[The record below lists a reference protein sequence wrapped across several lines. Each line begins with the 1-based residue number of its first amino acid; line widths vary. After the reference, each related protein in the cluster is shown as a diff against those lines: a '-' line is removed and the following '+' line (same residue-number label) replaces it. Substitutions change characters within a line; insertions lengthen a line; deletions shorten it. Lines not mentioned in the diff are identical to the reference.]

1 MRKVSLLAFRTEG
14 IALTPT
20 WYTISELS
28 TRLDVTPRTIRYY
41 EELGLLQP
49 ERQQNR
55 RQYTERDRVRL
66 QLILRGRRL
75 GFSLSEI
82 QDMLDLYA
90 ADPSE
95 VTQLRDVLRR
105 GEAKLAEV
113 EAQIRDLEAVRIE
126 LSEWRQRMASL
137 LAEKTGGDRQP

>member
-1 MRKVSLLAFRTEG
+1 MAHTR
-14 IALTPT
+14 
-20 WYTISELS
+20 YTISELS
-28 TRLDVTPRTIRYY
+28 SRLDVTPRTIRYY

-82 QDMLDLYA
+82 RTCSTSM
-90 ADPSE
+90 
-95 VTQLRDVLRR
+95 RR
-105 GEAKLAEV
+105 
-113 EAQIRDLEAVRIE
+113 IRV
-126 LSEWRQRMASL
+126 
-137 LAEKTGGDRQP
+137 K

>member
-1 MRKVSLLAFRTEG
+1 MAHTR
-14 IALTPT
+14 
-20 WYTISELS
+20 YTISELS
-28 TRLDVTPRTIRYY
+28 SRLDVTPRTIRYY

-95 VTQLRDVLRR
+95 VAQLRDVLRR

>member
-1 MRKVSLLAFRTEG
+1 M
-14 IALTPT
+14 TPT
-20 WYTISELS
+20 WYSISELS
-28 TRLDVTPRTIRYY
+28 SRLDVTPRTIRYY

-55 RQYTERDRVRL
+55 RRYTDRDRVRL

-75 GFSLSEI
+75 GFSLPEI

-95 VTQLRDVLRR
+95 VTQLKEVLRR
-105 GEAKLAEV
+105 GDEKLAEV
-113 EAQIRDLEAVRIE
+113 EAQIRDLDAVRIE
-126 LSEWRQRMASL
+126 LLEWRQRMDSL
-137 LAEKTGGDRQP
+137 LREKTEGDE

>member
-1 MRKVSLLAFRTEG
+1 MAR
-14 IALTPT
+14 T

-28 TRLDVTPRTIRYY
+28 SRLDVTPRTIRYY

-105 GEAKLAEV
+105 GDAKLAEV
-113 EAQIRDLEAVRIE
+113 EAQIRDLEAVRME
-126 LSEWRQRMASL
+126 MMEWRQRVDSL
-137 LAEKTGGDRQP
+137 LREKTGGDGQP

>member
-1 MRKVSLLAFRTEG
+1 MAHTR
-14 IALTPT
+14 
-20 WYTISELS
+20 YTISELS
-28 TRLDVTPRTIRYY
+28 ARLDVTPRTIRYY
-41 EELGLLQP
+41 EELGLLRP

-75 GFSLSEI
+75 GFSLTEI

-95 VTQLRDVLRR
+95 VTQLKEVLRK
-105 GEAKLAEV
+105 GDAKLAEV
-113 EAQIRDLEAVRIE
+113 EAQIRDLEAVRME
-126 LSEWRQRMASL
+126 MVEWRRRMGAL
-137 LAEKTGGDRQP
+137 LREKTGGDRKP

>member
-1 MRKVSLLAFRTEG
+1 M
-14 IALTPT
+14 TPT
-20 WYTISELS
+20 WYSISELS
-28 TRLDVTPRTIRYY
+28 SRLDVTPRTIRYY

-55 RQYTERDRVRL
+55 RRYTDRDRVRL

-75 GFSLSEI
+75 GFSLPEI

-95 VTQLRDVLRR
+95 VTQLKDVLRR
-105 GEAKLAEV
+105 GDAKLAEV
-113 EAQIRDLEAVRIE
+113 EAQIRDLEAMRIE
-126 LSEWRQRMASL
+126 LLEWRRRMDSL
-137 LAEKTGGDRQP
+137 LREKTEGDE

>member
-1 MRKVSLLAFRTEG
+1 M
-14 IALTPT
+14 TPT
-20 WYTISELS
+20 WYSISELS
-28 TRLDVTPRTIRYY
+28 SRFDVTPRTIRYY

-55 RQYTERDRVRL
+55 RRYTDRDRVRL

-75 GFSLSEI
+75 GFSLPEI

-95 VTQLRDVLRR
+95 VTQLKDVLRR
-105 GEAKLAEV
+105 GDAKLAEV
-113 EAQIRDLEAVRIE
+113 EAQIRDLEAMRIE
-126 LSEWRQRMASL
+126 LLEWRRRMDSL
-137 LAEKTGGDRQP
+137 LREKTEGDE

>member
-1 MRKVSLLAFRTEG
+1 MAHTR
-14 IALTPT
+14 
-20 WYTISELS
+20 YTISELS
-28 TRLDVTPRTIRYY
+28 SRLDVTPRTIRYY